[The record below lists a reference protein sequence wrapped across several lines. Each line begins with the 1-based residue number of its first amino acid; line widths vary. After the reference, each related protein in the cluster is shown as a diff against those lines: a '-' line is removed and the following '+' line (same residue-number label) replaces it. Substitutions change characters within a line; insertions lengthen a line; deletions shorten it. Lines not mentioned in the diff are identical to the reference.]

1 MMSNTS
7 WQIQG
12 DYFETCNC
20 DFLCP
25 CITTH
30 LAATPTQGHCDVG
43 LVFHIE
49 QGNYGGVALD
59 GRTFAVLAHTPSAM
73 GDGNWTVGVVTDDGA
88 TQEQQEALL
97 AIASGQAGGP
107 MSALAPLI
115 GTFAGVESKPITY
128 MKQGN
133 RRSVSIPGLLEQAC
147 EGVAGGDA
155 NQPMYI
161 DNAPHPANSRLAL
174 AQSTGSHLHAF
185 GIDWDSSGGNN
196 AHFAPFSWSG

>member
-1 MMSNTS
+1 MSSTS
-7 WQIQG
+7 WQVRG

-25 CITTH
+25 CITTN
-30 LAATPTQGHCDVG
+30 LTATPTQGHCDAA

-49 QGNYGGVALD
+49 QGRYDNLSLD
-59 GRTFAVLAHTPSAM
+59 GRTFAVLLRAPSAM
-73 GDGNWTVGVVTDDGA
+73 SDGNWTVGVITDDEA
-88 TQEQQEALL
+88 SQEQQEALL
-97 AIASGQAGGP
+97 SIASGQAGGP

-115 GTFAGVESKPITY
+115 GNFAGVEAKPITY
-128 MKQGN
+128 QKNGN
-133 RRSVSIPGLLEQAC
+133 TRSVSIPGILEQGC
-147 EGVAGGDA
+147 EGVAGGAA

-174 AQSTGSHLHAF
+174 AKSTNSHLHAF

-196 AHFAPFSWSG
+196 AHFAPFSWSS

>member
-1 MMSNTS
+1 MSNTS
-7 WQIQG
+7 WQIRG

-30 LAATPTQGHCDVG
+30 LTATPTQGHCDVA

-49 QGNYGGVALD
+49 QGTYGSVDLAD
-59 GRTFAVLAHTPSAM
+59 RTFAVLAHTPSAM
-73 GDGNWTVGVVTDDGA
+73 SDGNWTVGVITDDGA
-88 TQEQQEALL
+88 NSEQQQALL

-107 MSALAPLI
+107 MAALAPLI
-115 GTFAGVESKPITY
+115 GNFAGVDSKPITY
-128 MKQGN
+128 QKQGN
-133 RRSVSIPGLLEQAC
+133 TRSVSIPGMLEQAC
-147 EGVAGGDA
+147 EAATGGDA
-155 NQPMYI
+155 SQPMYLE
-161 DNAPHPANSRLAL
+161 NTPHPANPQLAL
-174 AQSTGSHLHAF
+174 AKSTGSHLHGF